1 MNTQSPVKI
10 WRNQKYIAT
19 MLGREGTIVSWTI
32 IRVPPGGFSS
42 LAPYPVVVV
51 DLVGG
56 GRITAQLVDPPAR
69 PPAGEAGE
77 VGWSENL
84 FGMKVRVVVRR
95 ISEPSTEGII
105 PYGIKVKPI

>member
-10 WRNQKYIAT
+10 WRNQANIAT
-19 MLGREGTIVSWTI
+19 MLGREGIIVSWTI
-32 IRVPPGGFSS
+32 VRVPPAGFSN

-51 DLVGG
+51 DIGEG
-56 GRITAQLVDPPAR
+56 KRITAQLVD
-69 PPAGEAGE
+69 
-77 VGWSENL
+77 WSESDL
-84 FGMKVRVVVRR
+84 EFRKKVRVVVRR